1 MLTTDM
7 NTHITSILDEAR
19 RAPSVLN
26 SQPWRFRVCG
36 NTIEVY
42 LEKKPELE
50 EVDPKGRLQVASC
63 GTLIAHLEKAVL
75 KRGWIPK
82 VTFFPRF
89 EESDL
94 VAFVEMTGLSKD
106 NRQKAGPPA
115 QRKDVQENGYGE
127 KTDNPDV
134 IAFLQKKIA
143 ILAESKQVGLVVHDD
158 SVDLSI
164 QTYLKNQCGQKLD
177 SDYFRKSV
185 NLFLRTDDMHNK
197 IPFEDEV
204 LLSDR
209 FFEAPQSDSGKNAGS
224 NDNLFMILTTGTDNR
239 FEWVRAGQLLG
250 DIIIELRTWNNI
262 GLMSLP
268 IISADRCRAWL
279 RDKLSLTGYP
289 QFVLKM
295 QPVKPREHIRKRPLN
310 ELLKYGF

>member
-1 MLTTDM
+1 MLTAAM

-42 LEKKPELE
+42 LEKKYELE

-75 KRGWIPK
+75 KRGWTPK
-82 VTFFPRF
+82 ITFFPRF
-89 EESDL
+89 EEPDL
-94 VAFVEMTGLSKD
+94 VAFVEMNGLTKGSP
-106 NRQKAGPPA
+106 QKAGPA
-115 QRKDVQENGYGE
+115 KQRKDVQENGSLE

-134 IAFLQKKIA
+134 IAFLRKKIA
-143 ILAESKQVGLVVHDD
+143 TLADGKQVGLVVHDD
-158 SVDLSI
+158 SVNQSI
-164 QTYLKNQCGQKLD
+164 QTYLKNQCGQKLK
-177 SDYFRKSV
+177 SEYFRKSV
-185 NLFLRTDDMHNK
+185 NLFLRIDEMDSK

-209 FFEAPQSDSGKNAGS
+209 FFEDTLSDSGTDSGS
-224 NDNLFMILTTGTDNR
+224 SDNLFMILTTGTDNR
-239 FEWVRAGQLLG
+239 YEWARAGQVLG
-250 DIIIELRTWNNI
+250 DIIMELRTWNNI

-268 IISADRCRAWL
+268 IISADRCRTWL
-279 RDKLSLTGYP
+279 RNKLALSGYP